1 MTKAKKNYGING
13 KKAVLKNLKNV
24 MKAVGQKYSI
34 RVGIIG
40 DKAYEKH
47 ESSGLTNAELGAIH
61 EFGATINVTPKMRA
75 FLHYIGVHLK
85 ADTTQITIPERSFL
99 REVLLNKQIQEYIYS
114 FTGLSNNKNYDEI
127 IAQDIIAG
135 GNSHFMEDTANIIAA
150 RALEVV
156 QQAFTTGGYPNIWV
170 PISEITKKHR
180 KGAADNPPLDDTGD
194 LRDSITFEVKKIG

>member
-127 IAQDIIAG
+127 IA
-135 GNSHFMEDTANIIAA
+135 
-150 RALEVV
+150 
-156 QQAFTTGGYPNIWV
+156 
-170 PISEITKKHR
+170 
-180 KGAADNPPLDDTGD
+180 
-194 LRDSITFEVKKIG
+194 